1 MNERDQTP
9 AGATAPP
16 PVSAGSATEGT
27 AGVLRPADL
36 TLLERTYL
44 GVLDTGMVSSRLA
57 ADPSLRMDAVTAVC
71 LALREDL
78 PRDTYLDGDGPEPT
92 AAFIADLTAA
102 VHALDARGVLSAGP
116 PPPDIILS
124 PEMARPRPPAT
135 LDFDQ
140 HPRIWDRYLAHQCME
155 ALFADPRVYP
165 YLMAKYQDSSDVYAR
180 LYTENPQRFL

>member
-1 MNERDQTP
+1 MNEQDRMTADAST
-9 AGATAPP
+9 GASSPDD
-16 PVSAGSATEGT
+16 SAT
-27 AGVLRPADL
+27 VLRPDDL
-36 TLLERTYL
+36 SPLERTYL

-57 ADPSLRMDAVTAVC
+57 ADPSLRLDTVTAIC
-71 LALREDL
+71 LALRDDQ
-78 PRDTYLDGDGPEPT
+78 PQHAYLDGDGPEPT

-102 VHALDARGVLSAGP
+102 VLALDARGILSAGP
-116 PPPDIILS
+116 PPPDMLLS
-124 PEMARPRPPAT
+124 PDLARPRPPIT